1 MAKLAQ
7 YVSFKTPG
15 FSSEPR
21 EDHINRQ
28 CAAEEFARRF
38 HSELGRA
45 IPNVNVDFYQED
57 FGWVLDIPIS
67 LRSDVITITVV
78 YYASEDNTPGSTC
91 LCFDDRISG
100 LRETFNPSLKRQAAA
115 MVDEVIMKSAEI
127 LRSAEGIENVQWWQ
141 DGPMAGDP
149 MPNPWT
155 RLESTS

>member
-7 YVSFKTPG
+7 YVSFETPG

-28 CAAEEFARRF
+28 CAAEDFARWL

-67 LRSDVITITVV
+67 LRSDVIAITVV
-78 YYASEDNTPGSTC
+78 YYASEDDTPGTTC
-91 LCFDDRISG
+91 LCFDNRISG
-100 LRETFNPSLKRQAAA
+100 SRATFNRSLERQAAA

-127 LRSAEGIENVQWWQ
+127 LRSAEGIEYIQ
-141 DGPMAGDP
+141 
-149 MPNPWT
+149 
-155 RLESTS
+155 